1 MKLLNQFKL
10 SHYWIDLL
18 EPELW
23 AALMVIGFMATLMG
37 PAWLGNIA
45 VWLVL
50 VPLIVVIV
58 AILFAAFAGVIG
70 RLFRS

>member
-23 AALMVIGFMATLMG
+23 AVLMVIGLMATIMG

-58 AILFAAFAGVIG
+58 AILFATFAGVIE
-70 RLFRS
+70 RLFRP